1 MDLNSQVI
9 AFEVIK
15 YLGFIGSSINV
26 YPFQALYQILS
37 PFVESVTLLEWL
49 FAEEVESSQS
59 GKSQKGLIN
68 RFLKKIKCDR

>member
-37 PFVESVTLLEWL
+37 PFVKSVTLLEWL

-68 RFLKKIKCDR
+68 RFLKK